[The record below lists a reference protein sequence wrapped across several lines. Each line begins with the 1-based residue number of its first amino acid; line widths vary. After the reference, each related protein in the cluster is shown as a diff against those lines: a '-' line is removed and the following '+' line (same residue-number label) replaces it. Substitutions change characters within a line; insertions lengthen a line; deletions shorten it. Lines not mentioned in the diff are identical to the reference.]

1 MPQVAMTVRLDS
13 NLKKEFDS
21 LCSQFGLS
29 SNAAFNVFART
40 VVQRRKIPF
49 EIVSDE
55 IATARQAQA
64 AIDEYFSAHN
74 MGMADIEAWGKEHL
88 RTPYAHAK
96 R

>member
-1 MPQVAMTVRLDS
+1 MPQVATTVRLDS
-13 NLKKEFDS
+13 NLKKEFDN
-21 LCSQFGLS
+21 LCTQFGMS
-29 SNAAFNVFART
+29 SNAAFTVFARS
-40 VVQRRKIPF
+40 VVQRKRIPF

-55 IATARQAQA
+55 IATAQQAQD

-74 MGMADIEAWGKEHL
+74 MGVADIEAWGKEHL

>member
-49 EIVSDE
+49 EIISDE
-55 IATARQAQA
+55 IAAAQQAQN

-74 MGMADIEAWGKEHL
+74 MEVADIEAWGKEHL
-88 RTPYAHAK
+88 RTPYIHK
-96 R
+96 